1 MPELSDGGTGHVEGG
16 DGEGNGTR
24 GFRSG
29 AWGTRGG
36 FTGGWRGPVLER
48 SGRQA
53 VSVAPGPAGS
63 ASGPTVSG
71 AAAGPE
77 VPVSSLLAVSES
89 PASGTRAPVRG
100 LWSRFAA
107 WLGFREGR
115 LEEDTATP
123 PGPDPIE
130 ARIIDAKI
138 IEELAK
144 LQRGLRRLSLAHEQH
159 GEQLQGVA
167 ARLQDLDQNVMR
179 LALRGAREVTI
190 DEDTWLRCLDRL
202 DQCLRVPGLPESVG
216 ESLRALH
223 EALCTAAGWRA
234 VAILGAAP
242 EGVHLRIAEVLPDPG
257 ATSYRIRHIL
267 EQGYLRPDGGAVRPA
282 VVVVAGPKH
291 DARGESPP
299 SGSVAPESSRVDP
312 PIGPPP
318 GGDLS

>member
-1 MPELSDGGTGHVEGG
+1 MAGT
-16 DGEGNGTR
+16 
-24 GFRSG
+24 
-29 AWGTRGG
+29 
-36 FTGGWRGPVLER
+36 GPVLER
-48 SGRQA
+48 SGRRA

-63 ASGPTVSG
+63 VSGPTVSG

-77 VPVSSLLAVSES
+77 VPVSPLLAVSES

-107 WLGFREGR
+107 WLGLRGAR
-115 LEEDTATP
+115 VDGGAATP
-123 PGPDPIE
+123 PGPSPTE

-138 IEELAK
+138 IDEFAK

-179 LALRGAREVTI
+179 LALRGPREVTI
-190 DEDTWLRCLDRL
+190 DEDTWLGCLDRL
-202 DQCLRVPGLPESVG
+202 DRSLRLPGLPEAAA

-223 EALCTAAGWRA
+223 EALCSAAGWRA

-242 EGVHLRIAEVLPDPG
+242 EGVHLRIAEALPDPG
-257 ATSYRIRHIL
+257 AASYRIRHIL

-282 VVVVAGPKH
+282 VVVVAGPKQ

-299 SGSVAPESSRVDP
+299 KGSVAPESSPRVDP
-312 PIGPPP
+312 PIEPPP

>member
-1 MPELSDGGTGHVEGG
+1 M
-16 DGEGNGTR
+16 
-24 GFRSG
+24 
-29 AWGTRGG
+29 
-36 FTGGWRGPVLER
+36 
-48 SGRQA
+48 
-53 VSVAPGPAGS
+53 SVAPGPAGL

-71 AAAGPE
+71 AAAGRE
-77 VPVSSLLAVSES
+77 VPVSPLLAVSEGS
-89 PASGTRAPVRG
+89 ASGTRAPVRG
-100 LWSRFAA
+100 LWSRF

-115 LEEDTATP
+115 LGEAAATP
-123 PGPDPIE
+123 PGPSPTEAKIID
-130 ARIIDAKI
+130 ARIID
-138 IEELAK
+138 EFAK

-202 DQCLRVPGLPESVG
+202 DRSLRVPGLPEPVG

-223 EALCTAAGWRA
+223 EALCSAAGWRA
-234 VAILGAAP
+234 VAILGAEP

-257 ATSYRIRHIL
+257 AASYHIRHIL

-282 VVVVAGPKH
+282 VVVVAGPKQG
-291 DARGESPP
+291 ARPEQDVKGESPP
-299 SGSVAPESSRVDP
+299 SGSVALESSRVDL
-312 PIGPPP
+312 PIGPSP

>member
-1 MPELSDGGTGHVEGG
+1 MREW
-16 DGEGNGTR
+16 
-24 GFRSG
+24 SG
-29 AWGTRGG
+29 PR
-36 FTGGWRGPVLER
+36 
-48 SGRQA
+48 A
-53 VSVAPGPAGS
+53 VSVAPGSAGS
-63 ASGPTVSG
+63 RWGSTASG

-77 VPVSSLLAVSES
+77 VPVSPLLAVSES

-100 LWSRFAA
+100 LWSRF

-115 LEEDTATP
+115 LGEAAATP
-123 PGPDPIE
+123 PGPSPTE
-130 ARIIDAKI
+130 ARIIEAKI
-138 IEELAK
+138 IDARIIDEFAK

-179 LALRGAREVTI
+179 LALRGAREVAI

-202 DQCLRVPGLPESVG
+202 DRSLRVPGLPEAAG
-216 ESLRALH
+216 ESLRALL
-223 EALCTAAGWRA
+223 EALCSAAGWRA

-257 ATSYRIRHIL
+257 AASYQIRHIL

-282 VVVVAGPKH
+282 VVVVAGPKQ

>member
-1 MPELSDGGTGHVEGG
+1 M
-16 DGEGNGTR
+16 
-24 GFRSG
+24 
-29 AWGTRGG
+29 
-36 FTGGWRGPVLER
+36 
-48 SGRQA
+48 
-53 VSVAPGPAGS
+53 SVAPGSAGS

-77 VPVSSLLAVSES
+77 VPVSPLLAVSES

-107 WLGFREGR
+107 WLGLRGTRVDEAA
-115 LEEDTATP
+115 ATP

-130 ARIIDAKI
+130 ARILDAKI
-138 IEELAK
+138 IEEFAK

-202 DQCLRVPGLPESVG
+202 DRSLRVPGLPEAAG

-223 EALCTAAGWRA
+223 EALCSAAGWRA

-242 EGVHLRIAEVLPDPG
+242 EGVHLRIAEVTARSRRGVLSDPPYPRAG
-257 ATSYRIRHIL
+257 LSPAGRRRSAAGRRGRRRPETGREPEQTSRR
-267 EQGYLRPDGGAVRPA
+267 
-282 VVVVAGPKH
+282 
-291 DARGESPP
+291 
-299 SGSVAPESSRVDP
+299 VAPQVGASLRNHHPE
-312 PIGPPP
+312 
-318 GGDLS
+318 

>member
-1 MPELSDGGTGHVEGG
+1 VSTG
-16 DGEGNGTR
+16 
-24 GFRSG
+24 
-29 AWGTRGG
+29 A
-36 FTGGWRGPVLER
+36 WRGPVLER
-48 SGRQA
+48 SGWRA

-71 AAAGPE
+71 ATAGPK
-77 VPVSSLLAVSES
+77 VPVSPLLAVSES

-100 LWSRFAA
+100 LWSRF

-115 LEEDTATP
+115 LSQPAATP
-123 PGPDPIE
+123 SGPSPTE
-130 ARIIDAKI
+130 AKNIDAKI
-138 IEELAK
+138 IEEFAK

-202 DQCLRVPGLPESVG
+202 DRSLRVPGLPQAAG

-223 EALCTAAGWRA
+223 EALCSATGWRA

-242 EGVHLRIAEVLPDPG
+242 EGLHLRIAEVLPDPG
-257 ATSYRIRHIL
+257 AASYRIRHIL

-282 VVVVAGPKH
+282 VVIVAGPKQ
-291 DARGESPP
+291 DARPEEDVKGESPP

-312 PIGPPP
+312 PPPR
-318 GGDLS
+318 GDLS

>member
-1 MPELSDGGTGHVEGG
+1 
-16 DGEGNGTR
+16 
-24 GFRSG
+24 
-29 AWGTRGG
+29 
-36 FTGGWRGPVLER
+36 
-48 SGRQA
+48 

-77 VPVSSLLAVSES
+77 IPVSPLLTVSEGS
-89 PASGTRAPVRG
+89 VSGPRAPVRG
-100 LWSRFAA
+100 LWSRF

-115 LEEDTATP
+115 LGEAAATP
-123 PGPDPIE
+123 PGPSPTEAKVIE
-130 ARIIDAKI
+130 TQIIDANVIEAKI
-138 IEELAK
+138 IDELAR

-159 GEQLQGVA
+159 GEQLQAVA

-179 LALRGAREVTI
+179 LALRGAREVII
-190 DEDTWLRCLDRL
+190 DEDTWLHCLDRL
-202 DQCLRVPGLPESVG
+202 DRSLRVPGLPEAVG

-223 EALCTAAGWRA
+223 EALCSAAGWRA

-242 EGVHLRIAEVLPDPG
+242 EGVHLRIAEALPDPG
-257 ATSYRIRHIL
+257 AASYRIRHIL

-282 VVVVAGPKH
+282 VVVVAGPKQ
-291 DARGESPP
+291 DARPKQDVKGESPP
-299 SGSVAPESSRVDP
+299 QGERRPGISRVDP

>member
-1 MPELSDGGTGHVEGG
+1 MVGAAGGVGSTGTGRIGVGA
-16 DGEGNGTR
+16 DGLGR
-24 GFRSG
+24 GRRSG
-29 AWGTRGG
+29 
-36 FTGGWRGPVLER
+36 
-48 SGRQA
+48 S
-53 VSVAPGPAGS
+53 PGLPPAGRVRVPRLRDTS
-63 ASGPTVSG
+63 AGQG
-71 AAAGPE
+71 
-77 VPVSSLLAVSES
+77 SLVA
-89 PASGTRAPVRG
+89 VRG
-100 LWSRFAA
+100 VARLAGNARLDEAA
-107 WLGFREGR
+107 
-115 LEEDTATP
+115 ATP

-130 ARIIDAKI
+130 ARILDAKI
-138 IEELAK
+138 IEEFAK

-202 DQCLRVPGLPESVG
+202 DRSLRVPGLPEAAG

-223 EALCTAAGWRA
+223 EALCSAAGWRA

-242 EGVHLRIAEVLPDPG
+242 EGVHLRIAEALPDPG
-257 ATSYRIRHIL
+257 AASYRIRHIL

-282 VVVVAGPKH
+282 VVVVAGPKQG
-291 DARGESPP
+291 ARPEQDVKGESPP
-299 SGSVAPESSRVDP
+299 SGSVAPESSSRVDL